1 MEGHKD
7 FRKEE
12 LFFALLE
19 QLLEEYAEPFVRPAP
34 EAEEAEIQKICAYL
48 DANYAERISLDD
60 LCRLS
65 GLDKY
70 YLLRAFTR
78 YCGITPYRYLET
90 VRVARAKSMLEEGSP
105 PLETALRAGFAD
117 QSHFT
122 KFFKSFIGLTP
133 DSTSASLSKS
143 NGEIMTEQKNL
154 IGHLAALMTI
164 VIWGTTFIS
173 TKVLLRDFTPVEI
186 LFFRFSLGFIALFL
200 AYPRRLRLPD
210 QATGMAVCLRGALR
224 RDLVLSLGKY
234 RFDLYVCLQCG
245 RACGGLSLFTALLSF
260 RFLDAERPSANFFL
274 GFAVAIAGIALISFN
289 GGSCAAI
296 EFPWAICWP
305 CWRP

>member
-1 MEGHKD
+1 M
-7 FRKEE
+7 
-12 LFFALLE
+12 
-19 QLLEEYAEPFVRPAP
+19 RPAP

-133 DSTSASLSKS
+133 RQYQR
-143 NGEIMTEQKNL
+143 I
-154 IGHLAALMTI
+154 
-164 VIWGTTFIS
+164 FI
-173 TKVLLRDFTPVEI
+173 KIQR
-186 LFFRFSLGFIALFL
+186 
-200 AYPRRLRLPD
+200 
-210 QATGMAVCLRGALR
+210 
-224 RDLVLSLGKY
+224 
-234 RFDLYVCLQCG
+234 
-245 RACGGLSLFTALLSF
+245 
-260 RFLDAERPSANFFL
+260 
-274 GFAVAIAGIALISFN
+274 
-289 GGSCAAI
+289 
-296 EFPWAICWP
+296 
-305 CWRP
+305 